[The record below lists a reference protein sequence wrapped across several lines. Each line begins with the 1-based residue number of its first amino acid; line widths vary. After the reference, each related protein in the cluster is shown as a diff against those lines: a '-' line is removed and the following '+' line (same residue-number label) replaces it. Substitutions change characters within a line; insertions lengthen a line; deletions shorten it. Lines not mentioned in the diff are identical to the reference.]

1 MVKYAAFL
9 RGIAPLNP
17 NMQNA
22 RLREVFEREGLKN
35 VQTVISS
42 GNVLFETAEKDI
54 GRLEAM
60 IEKALPEQLGFNST
74 TFILGQAQLK
84 KVADHN
90 PYGEE
95 KASKQVYQLVGFT
108 KEEVKLKEDIP
119 HSADGQGYGIL
130 GNYGR
135 AVFCRLNP
143 ASTKTPQ
150 AMRWLEKEFNKEI
163 TTRTWLTVQR
173 VLKKLDEM

>member
-17 NMQNA
+17 NMRNEK
-22 RLREVFEREGLKN
+22 LREVFEREGLEN
-35 VQTVISS
+35 VHTVISS
-42 GNVLFETAEKDI
+42 GNVLFETAKKDV

-74 TFILGQAQLK
+74 TFILSQAQLK
-84 KVADHN
+84 KVAEHN

-108 KEEVKLKEDIP
+108 KEEVKLKDDTP
-119 HSADGQGYGIL
+119 HSADEQGYGIL
-130 GNYGR
+130 GSYER
-135 AVFCRLNP
+135 AIFCRLDP
-143 ASTKTPQ
+143 TSTTTPQ

-173 VLKKLDEM
+173 VLKKLDKM